1 MPHNIIQIT
10 PFTRVNDLFVSAPDI
25 DASIPT
31 SNVSNPLITSG
42 PNSKDTRFQADF
54 YKHIA
59 CDIVVETVFDY
70 PYPYVSE
77 KSLRAFACKRM
88 MVVLGAPGVLKLL
101 RSKGFETFGDII
113 DESYDT
119 ITDPI
124 DRFNAV
130 RTEVEKICN
139 TPLDTIK
146 TYIREHSH
154 KFEHNFLNLKK
165 LQQAELQ
172 QIAQRFD
179 IDYDPT

>member
-70 PYPYVSE
+70 PYPYVS
-77 KSLRAFACKRM
+77 
-88 MVVLGAPGVLKLL
+88 
-101 RSKGFETFGDII
+101 
-113 DESYDT
+113 
-119 ITDPI
+119 
-124 DRFNAV
+124 
-130 RTEVEKICN
+130 
-139 TPLDTIK
+139 
-146 TYIREHSH
+146 
-154 KFEHNFLNLKK
+154 
-165 LQQAELQ
+165 
-172 QIAQRFD
+172 
-179 IDYDPT
+179 